1 MQYSEGSLGRV
12 FVLRFENGDDLIG
25 SVENMAGEKGIGAGI
40 VLFMGGLRDG
50 QMVTGPELPVIP
62 PTPHWETFKKA
73 WEVFGMASIFPSAK
87 GPMIHIHSSLGRG
100 REALVGCL
108 RERASV
114 YLIVE
119 AVLFEL
125 LGVRAR
131 RGLEEKSGLCLLS
144 LGQMAEVN
152 SFDKPNHTEQHPK

>member
-1 MQYSEGSLGRV
+1 MQYSEGSLGRI
-12 FVLRFENGDDLIG
+12 FVLRFEEGENLI
-25 SVENMAGEKGIGAGI
+25 SSIENMAKEKCIGAGI
-40 VLFMGGLRDG
+40 VLFMGGMRDG

-62 PTPHWETFKKA
+62 PTPHWETYGNA
-73 WEVFGMASIFPSAK
+73 WEVFGMATIFASA
-87 GPMIHIHSSLGRG
+87 GSPMAHVHSSLGRG
-100 REALVGCL
+100 REALMGCL

-131 RGLEEKSGLCLLS
+131 RELEEKSGLCLLS
-144 LGQMAEVN
+144 LGQIAPEID
-152 SFDKPNHTEQHPK
+152 SLSKPNHTEQH